1 MSITVISVLCLAISV
16 LYAEFNSTG
25 TTEPRLKPIEME
37 KGYLPVTNYS
47 PVEYAAMPQNWSVVQ
62 DHRGLM
68 YIANNEGILEYD
80 GKKWRKILMPE
91 EQTVRSLSIDDD
103 GIIYV
108 GSQGDFGYLTPDST
122 GELIYF
128 SLLKYL
134 TKKDQDFFDVW
145 TNYVTADGIYFQT
158 LDKIFLWT
166 GDTIKVWNSKSG
178 PDVRFHKMF
187 YVDST
192 IYVQQDGVGL
202 MKIVDDQMVLIQGG
216 ELFKEQKV
224 YFMIEYDNDHVL
236 LSTRLHGL
244 YLMKP
249 TDRYYFPKDRNSP
262 TQLNEIK
269 LFHTQIDEFFLKN
282 FVYNGLKLSSNRFA
296 IGTQGGGVIIIDKA
310 GRLVQILNKNSGL
323 SGGTVSNQYLDNNG
337 NLWLALGNGISKV
350 EINSPLS
357 AFDDKT
363 GLEGTVQAITR
374 HNGVLYAATL
384 LGVYYLPNLT
394 ENAQKEQLNVS
405 NLSQYEHSDFKEVS
419 GIKDQC
425 WSLLSCKI
433 DGVSHLLV
441 ACNAGIF
448 WIDAQHNAH
457 FITRYDPWCIYQYR
471 ADPNR
476 IFIGCT
482 DGLASLYYKN
492 GKWIDAGKVEGHDG
506 DVITMME
513 DNDDNIWLSPGEGV
527 LKMNIL
533 STKATG
539 EIDEASFAHYD
550 TSNGLGSGQF
560 YINRAMNRIL
570 YAGLDG
576 LYKFDGTGFVNDEVF
591 GDDFA
596 FGEYDVHRIAQQ
608 QNGNVWME
616 TISSQG
622 ELGLGYAKSN
632 ADNSYSWVSKPFRS
646 LSEEIIM
653 AIYHDRDDITWL
665 GGPGG
670 IYRYDGNVHKDYER
684 DFPAMVRK
692 VILGEDSVLFGGA
705 YFDKN
710 QRVSMDQPVRLTP
723 VLAYEFNSLTF
734 VYSAPNFD
742 NESAI
747 RYSHYLEG
755 FDKDWHV
762 WKEEAKAN
770 YTNLPEGK
778 YKFRV
783 KAINVY
789 QHESTEGVYSF
800 TILPPWHRTIWA
812 YIAYVLSFIGFVY
825 GAITVST
832 RGLQKII
839 RQKTADIVLQKEEI
853 EEKNKDITDSI
864 NYAQKIQEAIL
875 PSDNEIQRHLPESFV
890 LFKPK
895 DIVSGDFYWF
905 TERDGKALIIAAD
918 CTGHGVPGAFMS
930 MIGNSLLNEIVNEQG
945 ITEPAKVLQQL
956 KLAVI
961 KSLKQTGEAGTQK
974 DGMDIALCAFEIDNM
989 KVEFSGAY
997 NPLFLIR
1004 DNELQETRSDR
1015 MPIGVYSDDGGKVF
1029 TNHSLEMMKGDVYY
1043 IFTDGFVD
1051 QFGGPKGKKYMGKK
1065 FKQLMLDIHK
1075 KPMAEQKT
1083 ILDETIE
1090 DWKAYVPLDG
1100 LGSSYEQMDD
1110 ILVIGIRV

>member
-1 MSITVISVLCLAISV
+1 MFFTVISVLWLANSV
-16 LYAEFNSTG
+16 TYAEFKSTG
-25 TTEPRLKPIEME
+25 KVETRLKQIEME
-37 KGYLPVTNYS
+37 KGYLPVTNYT
-47 PVEYAAMPQNWSVVQ
+47 PLEYGAMPQNWSIVQ
-62 DHRGLM
+62 DHRGVM
-68 YIANNEGILEYD
+68 YFANNEGILEYD
-80 GKKWRKILMPE
+80 GKKWREIGLPDDPNI
-91 EQTVRSLSIDDD
+91 RSLSIDAE
-103 GIIYV
+103 GTIYV
-108 GSQGDFGYLTPDST
+108 GAQGDFGYLVPDST
-122 GELIYF
+122 GELVYI

-145 TNYVTADGIYFQT
+145 TNYVTADGVYFQT

-178 PDVRFHKMF
+178 PNVRFHKMF

-202 MKIVDDQMVLIQGG
+202 MKIVDDQLVLIQGG

-224 YFMIEYDNDHVL
+224 YFMIEYDSDHIL

-249 TDRYYFPKDRNSP
+249 TDRDYFPKDRKNP
-262 TQLNEIK
+262 GQLNEIK

-282 FVYNGLKLSSNRFA
+282 FVYNGIKLSNNRFA

-310 GRLVQILNKNSGL
+310 GRLVHILNKNSGL
-323 SGGTVSNQYLDNNG
+323 SGGTISNQYLDNSG
-337 NLWLALGNGISKV
+337 NLWLALGNGLSKV
-350 EINSPLS
+350 EINSPMAL
-357 AFDDKT
+357 FDDKT
-363 GLEGTVQAITR
+363 GLEGTVQSITR
-374 HNGVLYAATL
+374 HNGVLYVATL

-394 ENAQKEQLNVS
+394 ENLRKDQLD
-405 NLSQYEHSDFKEVS
+405 LSKLSHYEHSEFKEVS

-425 WSLLSCKI
+425 WALLSCKI

-457 FITRYDPWCIYQYR
+457 FITRYDPWCMYQYR

-476 IFIGCT
+476 VFIGCT
-482 DGLASLYYKN
+482 DGLASLYMKN

-506 DVITMME
+506 DVVTMME
-513 DNDDNIWLSPGEGV
+513 DNDNNMWLSPGEG
-527 LKMNIL
+527 LIKMNIL
-533 STKATG
+533 STISTG
-539 EIDEASFAHYD
+539 EIDEASFEPYD
-550 TSNGLGSGQF
+550 TSNGLGAGLY
-560 YINRAMNRIL
+560 YINKAMNRVV
-570 YAGLDG
+570 YAVQSGQNG
-576 LYKFDGTGFVNDEVF
+576 LYKFDGTGFSSDLT
-591 GDDFA
+591 
-596 FGEYDVHRIAQQ
+596 FGEEFVSGHLYVHRIAQQ

-616 TISSQG
+616 TISSGG
-622 ELGLGYAKSN
+622 ELELGYANSN
-632 ADNSYSWVSKPFRS
+632 ADNSYTWISKPFKS
-646 LSEEIIM
+646 ISEEIVH
-653 AIYHDRDDITWL
+653 AIYHDKDGITWL

-670 IYRYDGNVHKDYER
+670 IYRYDSNVHKDYEK

-705 YFDKN
+705 YFDEN
-710 QRVSMDQPVRLTP
+710 LQVSLDQPLRLTP

-734 VYSAPNFD
+734 VYAAPNFD

-783 KAINVY
+783 RAINVY
-789 QHESTEGVYSF
+789 QHESIEGVYSF

-825 GAITVST
+825 AAITVST

-839 RQKTADIVLQKEEI
+839 RQKTAAIVLQKEEI

-875 PSDNEIQRHLPESFV
+875 PSDKDIQKHLPESFV

-905 TERDGKALIIAAD
+905 SENEGKAMIIAAD

-930 MIGNSLLNEIVNEQG
+930 MIGNSLLNEIVNEKG
-945 ITEPAKVLQQL
+945 ITQPAEVLQQL

-974 DGMDIALCAFEIDNM
+974 DGMDIALC
-989 KVEFSGAY
+989 EFDLA
-997 NPLFLIR
+997 
-1004 DNELQETRSDR
+1004 
-1015 MPIGVYSDDGGKVF
+1015 
-1029 TNHSLEMMKGDVYY
+1029 
-1043 IFTDGFVD
+1043 
-1051 QFGGPKGKKYMGKK
+1051 
-1065 FKQLMLDIHK
+1065 
-1075 KPMAEQKT
+1075 
-1083 ILDETIE
+1083 
-1090 DWKAYVPLDG
+1090 
-1100 LGSSYEQMDD
+1100 
-1110 ILVIGIRV
+1110 